1 MKGYTPEQ
9 INSLMNSIADTYN
22 RLGTTISDGWPAV
35 SQTMQ
40 QYWVG
45 EDEQSYEATLAKRIC
60 EMYTQSAQIVNDLN
74 SNLENLGHQWHEFQM
89 KNMLSN
95 AVVTNT
101 QIVSLDNV
109 KVTVNEEIIKYN
121 QVTLSNAT
129 ERGVKEGALSAIRTS
144 ISDYL
149 TNIKTSM
156 QNMYSDIDSSRAF
169 LGQTQAQSINTY
181 IEQIG
186 QSLGSVVTAA
196 NDIYSALEQLT
207 QTAYSQSEEEV
218 SDQFN
223 SSNIQADIE
232 GQLGDMKWN
241 G

>member
-1 MKGYTPEQ
+1 
-9 INSLMNSIADTYN
+9 
-22 RLGTTISDGWPAV
+22 
-35 SQTMQ
+35 
-40 QYWVG
+40 
-45 EDEQSYEATLAKRIC
+45 
-60 EMYTQSAQIVNDLN
+60 
-74 SNLENLGHQWHEFQM
+74 M

-121 QVTLSNAT
+121 QVSLSNAT

-186 QSLGSVVTAA
+186 QSLGSVVAA
-196 NDIYSALEQLT
+196 ALSLVYGYSDSTGKRLR
-207 QTAYSQSEEEV
+207 YSMDYRRLV
-218 SDQFN
+218 P
-223 SSNIQADIE
+223 IT
-232 GQLGDMKWN
+232 
-241 G
+241 